1 MTRNIN
7 SDAENCQAEVGV
19 PRGAFTPDGLGASY
33 SGVTCPGGGQFTP
46 GGYFLRNTPVSMADV
61 RHKTVRAVHSVG
73 QTSLAARPYFAFARG
88 PPRANK
94 VGSSSQTRVRR
105 GQVHYPDQRLVH
117 DSLAS

>member
-19 PRGAFTPDGLGASY
+19 PRGGIHSRWPR
-33 SGVTCPGGGQFTP
+33 GVVLRSNMSWGGGGQFTP

-88 PPRANK
+88 GPRANK
-94 VGSSSQTRVRR
+94 VGSSS
-105 GQVHYPDQRLVH
+105 
-117 DSLAS
+117 

>member
-19 PRGAFTPDGLGASY
+19 PWGPFTPDGLY
-33 SGVTCPGGGQFTP
+33 RGVVLRSNMSWGGGQFTP

-88 PPRANK
+88 GPRANK
-94 VGSSSQTRVRR
+94 VGSSS
-105 GQVHYPDQRLVH
+105 
-117 DSLAS
+117 